1 MKIFS
6 LKELCLL
13 AVLFCGFT
21 PTAVHAQ
28 SFLGTWVRKADPS
41 VGGGMNM
48 TVEVCCSG
56 GRRISY
62 RIPGNDAFLMSI
74 ETHLDGTDA
83 PLLIGGKPSGETMAI
98 KRVDDRH
105 ATTVLKMNGKTFGT
119 SKAEVS
125 ADGKTLNIENEFT
138 SAEGGR
144 PPGRYPEVWVR
155 K

>member
-1 MKIFS
+1 MKTFS
-6 LKELCLL
+6 LKGLSLL
-13 AVLFCGFT
+13 AVLSCGFA

-74 ETHLDGTDA
+74 ETHLSTGLTPHCSSEA
-83 PLLIGGKPSGETMAI
+83 SRAEKPWRSNASTIDMQ
-98 KRVDDRH
+98 
-105 ATTVLKMNGKTFGT
+105 
-119 SKAEVS
+119 
-125 ADGKTLNIENEFT
+125 
-138 SAEGGR
+138 R
-144 PPGRYPEVWVR
+144 PS
-155 K
+155 